1 MVTINE
7 VNKYLRE
14 MYRGMAEVAAKG
26 GDPLAYGIGQFID
39 IDIDEEEDK
48 NNDVE

>member
-1 MVTINE
+1 MVTLNE

-14 MYRGMAEVAAKG
+14 MYRGMAEVAAKS

-39 IDIDEEEDK
+39 INIDEEENEDA
-48 NNDVE
+48 E

>member
-1 MVTINE
+1 MVTLNE
-7 VNKYLRE
+7 VNRYLRE

-39 IDIDEEEDK
+39 IPTDEEEDK
-48 NNDVE
+48 DDDTE